1 MALAGNPYMG
11 IGRNL
16 AYRKSLYEKH
26 KGFADHLQL
35 QRGEDDLFINA
46 VANKYNTRV
55 ASGEDSIVRMPVPP
69 YKRIWF
75 EEKMNAMVTGHYYQ
89 AWQGSSMLSTHGP
102 ADYFI

>member
-46 VANKYNTRV
+46 VANNTTLV
-55 ASGEDSIVRMPVPP
+55 
-69 YKRIWF
+69 
-75 EEKMNAMVTGHYYQ
+75 
-89 AWQGSSMLSTHGP
+89 
-102 ADYFI
+102 

>member
-1 MALAGNPYMG
+1 MG

-26 KGFADHLQL
+26 KGFTDHLQL

-55 ASGEDSIVRMPVPP
+55 ASVSRTCDVPNRM
-69 YKRIWF
+69 
-75 EEKMNAMVTGHYYQ
+75 HYQ
-89 AWQGSSMLSTHGP
+89 NELG
-102 ADYFI
+102 

>member
-1 MALAGNPYMG
+1 MVCPTNHNRLIFHSLRYLGMALAGNPYMG

-75 EEKMNAMVTGHYYQ
+75 EEK
-89 AWQGSSMLSTHGP
+89 
-102 ADYFI
+102 